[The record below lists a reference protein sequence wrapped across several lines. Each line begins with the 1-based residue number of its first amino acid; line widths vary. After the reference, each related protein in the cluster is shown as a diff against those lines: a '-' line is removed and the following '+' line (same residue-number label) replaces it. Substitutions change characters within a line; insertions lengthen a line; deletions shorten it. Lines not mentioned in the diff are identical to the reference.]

1 MKRREQR
8 VYKRG
13 KARLRYKKFF
23 IRGVVFFFLLGS
35 VAFFGKKFYNYINEK
50 VFVRLS
56 LFEIKQFEINSEE
69 SYLEEKLAP
78 FLDQY
83 IGKGIFFSATKL
95 KQGITSR
102 CPEVGGIKIRRLPG
116 GKVVLSLRL
125 KEPVALCEENNTLLN
140 ETSKVNSFHTAV
152 DEEGK
157 FFPLYT
163 VIELPLVYKEEKNLN
178 LAVSFLNWLKKE
190 DTSLYQKIKKIYTSE
205 EGQLVFILKSRDKII
220 WGEEVNNPEDSRA
233 LIADKK
239 KLQHLLSVLTD
250 LSGKKQTKSGK
261 EKTNII
267 NLSFYPEGGVIV
279 QTEETFSV
287 KK

>member
-1 MKRREQR
+1 MKRRVQR

-83 IGKGIFFSATKL
+83 IGKSIFFSATKL

-125 KEPVALCEENNTLLN
+125 KEAVALCEENNTSLN
-140 ETSKVNSFHTAV
+140 AV

-163 VIELPLVYKEEKNLN
+163 VVELPLVYKEEKNLK

-233 LIADKK
+233 LSANKK

-279 QTEETFSV
+279 QTEETFSA